1 MSLLQIKGLKKDY
14 MQAGQP
20 IHVLKGVEVEVPQGQ
35 IAAIIGQSGSGK
47 STLLSLLA
55 GLDHPDQGSI
65 KYGDVDITKLNERE
79 ATLFRGKNIGIVFQQ
94 FHLLSHLTA
103 LENVMS
109 PLEILGLSDAEAL
122 ARKALDQVGLSHRAD
137 HFPSQLSGG
146 ECQRVAIARAISF
159 KPKFLLADEP
169 SGNLDYETG
178 QKVMQT
184 LFEVIR
190 SYNITAL
197 IVTHSEELAKKCDR
211 ILHLRQGLL

>member
-1 MSLLQIKGLKKDY
+1 MNLKIQNLYKNY
-14 MQAGQP
+14 LQAGQP
-20 IHVLKGVEVEVPQGQ
+20 IHVLKGINVEVPQGQ

-55 GLDHPDQGSI
+55 GLDYPDQGSI
-65 KYGDVDITKLNERE
+65 NYGDVDITRLSEKES
-79 ATLFRGKNIGIVFQQ
+79 TLFRGRNIGIVFQQ

-109 PLEILGLSDAEAL
+109 PLEILGFENPESLAFEAL
-122 ARKALDQVGLSHRAD
+122 QQVGLKDRAH

-159 KPKFLLADEP
+159 KPQFLLADEP

-178 QKVMQT
+178 QKVMHT

-190 SYNITAL
+190 RYKITAL
-197 IVTHSEELAKKCDR
+197 IVTHSEDLAKKCDR
-211 ILHLRQGLL
+211 ILHLKQGLL